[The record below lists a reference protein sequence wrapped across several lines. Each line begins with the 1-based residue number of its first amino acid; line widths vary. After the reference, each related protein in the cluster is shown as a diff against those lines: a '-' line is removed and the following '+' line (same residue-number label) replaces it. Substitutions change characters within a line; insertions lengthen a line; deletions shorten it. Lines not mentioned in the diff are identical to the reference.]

1 MIAKIME
8 EMIHFYKGSVHD
20 IEHFLKVHAYTRLI
34 GLSEGLDAD
43 MQETLEI
50 AAVVHDISCPML
62 REKYGH
68 ANGKLQEETSE
79 EILRP
84 FLHAFDIDKSIAE
97 RIIRLVSRHH
107 TTENVDGIDH
117 QILLEADFLVNA
129 SEGHMEKETVRRF
142 RDEIAKTDTG
152 KRLFDSIYRL
162 NEYK

>member
-1 MIAKIME
+1 MIAKITE

-20 IEHFLKVHAYTRLI
+20 IEHFLKVHAYARLI
-34 GLSEGLDAD
+34 GLSEGLDTSI
-43 MQETLEI
+43 QETLEI

-62 REKYGH
+62 REKYGY

-84 FLHAFDIDKSIAE
+84 FLHAFDIDKSVAE

-129 SEGHMEKETVRRF
+129 SEGRMEKGAVRRF

-152 KRLFDSIYRL
+152 KRLLDSIYRL